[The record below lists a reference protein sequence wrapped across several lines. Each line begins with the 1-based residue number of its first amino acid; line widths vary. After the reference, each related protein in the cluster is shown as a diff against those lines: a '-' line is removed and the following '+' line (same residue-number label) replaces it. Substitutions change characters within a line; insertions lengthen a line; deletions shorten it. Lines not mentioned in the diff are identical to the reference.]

1 MTEAVL
7 FYLFSL
13 VAVMA
18 GLGVVLARSPITS
31 ALSLVTCF
39 FFLAADYV
47 LLDAHFVAVIQLLVY
62 AGAIMVLFIFVI
74 MLLNLGDASSDIRG
88 PGAKAIALALA
99 VGTGAY
105 LLRLA
110 GYDPARLAFELT
122 GTTDLSPSAVFA
134 TAELARQAAETQG
147 VVGAV
152 AGPLFSTYLVPFEVT
167 SLLLLAAIIGAV
179 VLAKRKI

>member
-1 MTEAVL
+1 
-7 FYLFSL
+7 
-13 VAVMA
+13 
-18 GLGVVLARSPITS
+18 
-31 ALSLVTCF
+31 
-39 FFLAADYV
+39 
-47 LLDAHFVAVIQLLVY
+47 
-62 AGAIMVLFIFVI
+62 
-74 MLLNLGDASSDIRG
+74 
-88 PGAKAIALALA
+88 
-99 VGTGAY
+99 VGTAAY

-122 GTTDLSPSAVFA
+122 GTTDLSPAAVFA
-134 TAELARQAAETQG
+134 TADLARQAAETQG

>member
-1 MTEAVL
+1 MADTIFMALGTIAV
-7 FYLFSL
+7 
-13 VAVMA
+13 V
-18 GLGVVLARSPITS
+18 S
-31 ALSLVTCF
+31 ALFCVLQRNA
-39 FFLAADYV
+39 LAAAIWLV
-47 LLDAHFVAVIQLLVY
+47 LTMLALAGMFLILGAPFIAAIQVLVY
-62 AGAIMVLFIFVI
+62 TGAIMVLFIFVI

>member
-1 MTEAVL
+1 MADTIFMALGTIAV
-7 FYLFSL
+7 
-13 VAVMA
+13 V
-18 GLGVVLARSPITS
+18 S
-31 ALSLVTCF
+31 ALFCVF
-39 FFLAADYV
+39 QRNALAAAIWLV
-47 LLDAHFVAVIQLLVY
+47 LTMLALAGMFLILGAPFIAAIQVLVY
-62 AGAIMVLFIFVI
+62 TGAIMVLFIFVI

-88 PGAKAIALALA
+88 PGAKAIALVLA
-99 VGTGAY
+99 VGTAAY

>member
-1 MTEAVL
+1 MEAIL
-7 FYLFSL
+7 FYLFGGIS
-13 VAVMA
+13 VF
-18 GLGVVLARSPITS
+18 S
-31 ALSLVTCF
+31 ALALVTRRNPMVSAMYLILCLF
-39 FFLAADYV
+39 SVAALYVLRQAHFLAA
-47 LLDAHFVAVIQLLVY
+47 LQVIVY
-62 AGAIMVLFIFVI
+62 AGAVVVLFIFVI

-88 PGAKAIALALA
+88 PGAKAIALVLA

-122 GTTDLSPSAVFA
+122 GTTDLSPAAVFA

>member
-1 MTEAVL
+1 VADTIFMALGTIAVL
-7 FYLFSL
+7 
-13 VAVMA
+13 
-18 GLGVVLARSPITS
+18 S
-31 ALSLVTCF
+31 ALFCVF
-39 FFLAADYV
+39 QRNALAAAIWLV
-47 LLDAHFVAVIQLLVY
+47 LTMLALAGMFLILGAPFIAAIQVLVY
-62 AGAIMVLFIFVI
+62 TGAIMVLFIFVI
-74 MLLNLGDASSDIRG
+74 MLLNLGDAASDIRG
-88 PGAKAIALALA
+88 PGVKAIALVLA

-122 GTTDLSPSAVFA
+122 GTTDLSPAAVFA
-134 TAELARQAAETQG
+134 TAEVARQAAETQG

>member
-1 MTEAVL
+1 MADTIFMALGTIAVL
-7 FYLFSL
+7 
-13 VAVMA
+13 
-18 GLGVVLARSPITS
+18 S
-31 ALSLVTCF
+31 ALFCVF
-39 FFLAADYV
+39 QRNALAAAIWLV
-47 LLDAHFVAVIQLLVY
+47 LTMLALAGMFLILGAPFIAAIQVLVY
-62 AGAIMVLFIFVI
+62 TGAIMVLFIFVI

-134 TAELARQAAETQG
+134 TAELARQAADTQG
-147 VVGAV
+147 VVGSV

>member
-1 MTEAVL
+1 MADTIFMALGTIAVL
-7 FYLFSL
+7 
-13 VAVMA
+13 
-18 GLGVVLARSPITS
+18 S
-31 ALSLVTCF
+31 ALFCVF
-39 FFLAADYV
+39 QRNALAAAIWLV
-47 LLDAHFVAVIQLLVY
+47 LTMLALAGMFLILGAPFIAAIQVLVY
-62 AGAIMVLFIFVI
+62 TGAIMVLFILVI

-88 PGAKAIALALA
+88 PGAKAIALVLA

-152 AGPLFSTYLVPFEVT
+152 AGRLFSTYLVPFEVT